1 MLIGFSGPQGSGKS
15 TVVENLENLG
25 YPIVKRKTARSIL
38 GEWGKTLHE
47 VNNDLELSRKFQEEV
62 IKRKHDDELEAI
74 EDLNQIWFIERTFVD
89 VFAYTLVNFGKN
101 NEYDAWLNEYFER
114 CKEYQK
120 FYMGVVYISGGLFP
134 IKDDGVRG
142 TNQHYGRMID
152 LIMND
157 YINKM
162 TYEKQIYSVTTTD
175 LYTRVNSIQNWA
187 ETLKNRNLTKT
198 R

>member
-15 TVVENLENLG
+15 TIVENLENLG
-25 YPIVKRKTARSIL
+25 HPIVKRKTARSIL
-38 GEWGKTLHE
+38 GEWKKTLHE

-62 IKRKHDDELEAI
+62 IKRKHNDELEAI
-74 EDLNQIWFIERTFVD
+74 EDPNQIWFIERTFVD

-142 TNQHYGRMID
+142 INQHYGRMID
-152 LIMND
+152 LIMSD

-175 LYTRVNSIQNWA
+175 LCTRVNSIQNWA

-198 R
+198 H